1 MKKLLLLLAGCL
13 FAGSAAFAQ
22 DTSIGEGTEQNPYGE
37 QTPWIFKIQ
46 RTQPQAETVFYY
58 MTKTTVTNGT
68 DPVYTISLDVPNLDD
83 PKQSCYY
90 FTAIYVDE
98 DGKQTSFA
106 YGSRYDLPLGG
117 ASENII
123 VAAWGT
129 KFVTYNNK
137 PYIIGDSNWTGL
149 AYVASNTN
157 GDSTAEVYFNA
168 TTNTYKSLYTINSGA
183 STPEYLA
190 GLAAASFANTNTPK
204 NSCVNKAT
212 INYTYG
218 QVSFEAVDAV
228 SLYIESVK
236 PFVAPINVKVPTG
249 VKVYK
254 YASYDNGDLT
264 VEALEGEIIEANT
277 PVILKVDTP
286 ADYTFNF
293 DGSDFEYTLQ
303 TSPRTFLS
311 DSQYDNSGFYGV
323 HTPHYV
329 PANGYVFNG
338 SEFVPAT
345 SSDIVSALNCYF
357 VADDAPES
365 ISILFPE
372 EKEATPGYYLGGALT
387 AEFEDDPNP
396 SYMFTKTEEGT
407 YTLEVASI
415 PKGKTFYVIY
425 VDDKGNLSYYGSE
438 SPADTDWVSATT
450 PVLDLKEGEIG
461 TVNPIGLGSAT
472 DTPASYLNVTF
483 TLTVDGTSPNTLSY
497 TGELESEGFNLTV
510 GNDKTTQSGTISG
523 NSIAMQTE
531 KDYATV
537 FIYVPEGAS
546 NVQYALYNVTDIE
559 DTTEEEINGLS
570 TYADEVPED
579 LWQNASEST
588 YEEGAYEANLP
599 TGQTGTL
606 YVRYTA
612 NEAEVTPD
620 PYTFTVTRSV
630 PTAVEGISVEK
641 ADGAIYNV
649 FGQKVDETYRGIV
662 IKNGKKYLQR

>member
-13 FAGSAAFAQ
+13 FAGSTVFAQ
-22 DTSIGEGTEQNPYGE
+22 DTSIGVGDEQNPYGE

-117 ASENII
+117 ASEKII

-149 AYVASNTN
+149 GYVTSNTN

-183 STPEYLA
+183 STTEYLA
-190 GLAAASFANTNTPK
+190 GQAAASFANTNTPK
-204 NSCVNKAT
+204 SSCVNKAT

-249 VKVYK
+249 VQVYK
-254 YASYDNGDLT
+254 YASYDNGVLT
-264 VEALEGEIIEANT
+264 VEALEGDIIDANT

-338 SEFVPAT
+338 SDFVPAN
-345 SSDIVSALNCYF
+345 SSDIVTALNCYF
-357 VADDAPES
+357 VADDAQES
-365 ISILFPE
+365 ISIAFPE
-372 EKEATPGYYLGGALT
+372 EEEEEPADGYYLVGTMYKEYSEVWL
-387 AEFEDDPNP
+387 PNP
-396 SYMFTKTEEGT
+396 SYKFQEGT
-407 YTLEVASI
+407 DGVYTLTVGSMTTEDEFQVA
-415 PKGKTFYVIY
+415 KV
-425 VDDKGNLSYYGSE
+425 VDGDLTYFGAQNGVMANGEPLTIESNNFLNNYNLS
-438 SPADTDWVSATT
+438 
-450 PVLDLKEGEIG
+450 L
-461 TVNPIGLGSAT
+461 
-472 DTPASYLNVTF
+472 ASNLLNVTF
-483 TLTVDGTSPNTLSY
+483 TFNSASNPLTLTVNGTAEGGEALVVGFGNDQTMQS
-497 TGELESEGFNLTV
+497 GELKSSDNPDLAGEIEMISTYDAATLYVYAPEKVETVYYYIAQEETGAMLRRIATLPEDAEYSEAEV
-510 GNDKTTQSGTISG
+510 GD
-523 NSIAMQTE
+523 
-531 KDYATV
+531 
-537 FIYVPEGAS
+537 EG
-546 NVQYALYNVTDIE
+546 YALI
-559 DTTEEEINGLS
+559 S
-570 TYADEVPED
+570 
-579 LWQNASEST
+579 
-588 YEEGAYEANLP
+588 LP
-599 TGQTGTL
+599 AGSGTL
-606 YVRYTA
+606 YLATSENGAPVAYA
-612 NEAEVTPD
+612 YKV
-620 PYTFTVTRSV
+620 V
-630 PTAVEGISVEK
+630 PNGQPLGVEAVEAVMEN
-641 ADGAIYNV
+641 GAIYNV
-649 FGQKVDETYRGIV
+649 FGQKVDETYKGVV